1 MDLSLQ
7 EIFERARAAQ
17 EWVPP
22 MEADLLFAAALK
34 KAVELGVPLS
44 PAKVMLREGG
54 FLELVMKDTGP
65 EPEQYRAP
73 EAGLD
78 DPRRL
83 DPRALV
89 YSAGAVGYEL
99 FTGLPPPRPPHGPG
113 PELTGP
119 LGDVVRVAMAQ
130 DRRER
135 FSDLQQ
141 LFDAVTVIEPHRSPP
156 EERGLLAALLA
167 RVKRWEERAQNAAAL
182 AMVKHQY
189 ERLEVRLSA
198 QELALARFSALSQVD
213 DRLAVLES
221 SLKAVRAEA
230 STGTARLQQNV
241 RELVEDRRHDEARER
256 EREETREARLL
267 LHPPR
272 PPLLPILAVAV
283 VAAIVA
289 SIATALLVAKTREPE
304 APVAAPAPV
313 AVAEPIAAP
322 DAALLVPSRPTPEP
336 ALALP
341 TAPLAEQVATP
352 AKSPPTPPAS
362 PAAVVNDGKPAKPIF
377 APVAPSAAPAN
388 PPAKIVDSPA
398 ANANQPPKKKARA
411 LLDRGDLALERGHP
425 EAAISAFNN
434 ALGADATLAE
444 AHRGLGMAY
453 ALQGNDVEAKKEYQL
468 YLSNTP
474 GAKDSADI
482 KAVINELNQRSRLGP

>member
-189 ERLEVRLSA
+189 ERLEARLSA

-213 DRLAVLES
+213 DRLALLES

-241 RELVEDRRHDEARER
+241 RELVEDRRRDEVRER
-256 EREETREARLL
+256 EQEETREARLL

-272 PPLLPILAVAV
+272 QQPLPIIAVAV

-289 SIATALLVAKTREPE
+289 SIATALLVEKTRGPE
-304 APVAAPAPV
+304 ASTAAPAPV
-313 AVAEPIAAP
+313 AVSEPIAAP
-322 DAALLVPSRPTPEP
+322 DAAAIVPSLPTPAPGQALPPP
-336 ALALP
+336 APAEMVAAPTKSP
-341 TAPLAEQVATP
+341 TAP
-352 AKSPPTPPAS
+352 
-362 PAAVVNDGKPAKPIF
+362 AAVLTGGQSAKPIF
-377 APVAPSAAPAN
+377 APVAPALAAAN

-398 ANANQPPKKKARA
+398 LSANLTPKKKARA
-411 LLDRGDLALERGHP
+411 LLDRGDVALEKGHP
-425 EAAISAFNN
+425 EAAISAFTN
-434 ALGADATLAE
+434 ALNADAKLTE

-468 YLSNTP
+468 YLSNSP
-474 GAKDSADI
+474 SAKDSADI
-482 KAVINELNQRSRLGP
+482 KAVINELNHRSKLGP

>member
-54 FLELVMKDTGP
+54 FLELVMKDTGA

-189 ERLEVRLSA
+189 ERLEARLSA

-213 DRLAVLES
+213 DRLALLES

-241 RELVEDRRHDEARER
+241 RELVEDRRRDEVRER

-272 PPLLPILAVAV
+272 RPFLPIVALAVA
-283 VAAIVA
+283 AAIVA

-304 APVAAPAPV
+304 ATVAAPVPA
-313 AVAEPIAAP
+313 AEPGAAP
-322 DAALLVPSRPTPEP
+322 DSAVPVPSRPTPER

-341 TAPLAEQVATP
+341 TEPPAVAEKAKSATATP
-352 AKSPPTPPAS
+352 SPIAPG
-362 PAAVVNDGKPAKPIF
+362 AVVTGGQSAKPIF
-377 APVAPSAAPAN
+377 APVAPALAAAN

-398 ANANQPPKKKARA
+398 TSANLTPKKKARA
-411 LLDRGDLALERGHP
+411 LLDRGDVALEKGHP

-434 ALGADATLAE
+434 ALNADATLAE

-482 KAVINELNQRSRLGP
+482 KAVINELNQRSKLGP